1 MNVVKMVSK
10 QLRDIRSFDSAGELL
25 EQMNLFEEAVVTYCD
40 GENYDAARDCAK
52 LIKNAELNNKL
63 MDYV

>member
-1 MNVVKMVSK
+1 
-10 QLRDIRSFDSAGELL
+10 
-25 EQMNLFEEAVVTYCD
+25 MNLFEEAVVTYCD